1 MNKLL
6 TLIGLIIV
14 ILALYMYLGYYNISA
29 TQPHISF
36 VEDMIQ
42 GIKYNSV
49 KHHTEDLIK
58 PPISKEEVMKSGFE
72 HYDAMCVHCHGA
84 PGIEESGLQNGLY
97 PKPPSFP
104 DEIDERLGIEQ
115 IYWIT
120 KKGIKMS
127 GMPGFG
133 AKHSDEQL
141 WLIAGFVKE
150 LENISP
156 EKYAEL
162 QKTITDKNHNH
173 NHDHSNENNNQQEV
187 RPADGG

>member
-29 TQPHISF
+29 SQPHISF
-36 VEDMIQ
+36 VEDVIQ

-49 KHHTEDLIK
+49 EHHTEGLIK
-58 PPISKEEVMKSGFE
+58 PAISKNEVMKSGLE
-72 HYDAMCVHCHGA
+72 HYDAMCVHCHSA
-84 PGIEESGLQNGLY
+84 PGMDESELQNGLY

-104 DEIDERLGIEQ
+104 DEIDERLGVEQ

-120 KKGIKMS
+120 KNGIKMS

-133 AKHSDEQL
+133 ADHSDEQL

-162 QKTITDKNHNH
+162 QRTIPDKNHNH
-173 NHDHSNENNNQQEV
+173 DHNNETEDQQEGQ
-187 RPADGG
+187 PADGE